1 MEHKLLPIKSGLLKI
16 DSLESSIGSNLTLEE
31 KVKLTAKNS
40 SFEVWFSLVL
50 PTYQEGKNI
59 ASTIDQIVNLLDN
72 LIPNNYELIVVDD
85 NSPDRTWEKAL
96 ILSEK
101 YPQLKVMCRRD
112 ERCLSTAV
120 IRGWQ
125 GARGETLG
133 VMDAD
138 LQHPPDILLQLLG
151 RICEGA
157 DLAVASRHI
166 KGGGVSDWSF
176 ARRLLSRG
184 AQIIGLLILPQI
196 ISRVSDP
203 MSGFFVLRRRAIANC
218 LFAPIGYK
226 ILIEVIARGFVG
238 NIAEV
243 AYVFQERTGGQSKV
257 TWRQYR
263 DYIHHLLRLRL
274 ALLPFSRFVRFCLVG
289 FSGLFVDTTILYLLS
304 DPTTLNFPLIISKF
318 ISGEM
323 GIVNNFFWNDRWT
336 FRDVSQRQ
344 RGWQKTLKRLLKFN
358 LICLAGLIINVII
371 FQFLVTYLIPNPY
384 IANFVAIVLTTFW
397 NFGINLK
404 LNWSNSSKS

>member
-1 MEHKLLPIKSGLLKI
+1 MEDKLLPVKSGLLKI
-16 DSLESSIGSNLTLEE
+16 DSLEQSIGVNLSLEE
-31 KVKLTAKNS
+31 KIKLAVENS

-59 ASTIDQIVNLLDN
+59 ARIIEQITNLLDH
-72 LIPNNYELIVVDD
+72 LIPCNYELIVVDD
-85 NSPDRTWEKAL
+85 NSPDRTWETAL
-96 ILSEK
+96 ILSQK
-101 YPQLKVMCRRD
+101 YPQVKVMCRKD
-112 ERCLSTAV
+112 ERSLSTAV

-125 GARGETLG
+125 GAKGEILG
-133 VMDAD
+133 VIDAD
-138 LQHPPDILLQLLG
+138 LQHPPEILLQLLG
-151 RICEGA
+151 AICEGA

-176 ARRLLSRG
+176 LRRLLSRG
-184 AQIIGLLILPQI
+184 AQIMGLLILPQI
-196 ISRVSDP
+196 IGRVSDP

-218 LFAPIGYK
+218 LLAPVGYK

-243 AYVFQERTGGQSKV
+243 AYVFQERDGGESKV

-263 DYIHHLLRLRL
+263 EYIHHLLRLRL

-336 FRDVSQRQ
+336 FRDVSQQ
-344 RGWQKTLKRLLKFN
+344 QKGWHKTLKRLLKFN

-404 LNWSNSSKS
+404 LNWRNSSK